1 VTPISL
7 ENKKDKAKNISFDAK
22 KARGAMAR
30 FILQNW
36 LRERADLLH
45 FNVKGY
51 CYQPYLS
58 DGDNLVFMSDAAF

>member
-45 FNVKGY
+45 FNV
-51 CYQPYLS
+51 
-58 DGDNLVFMSDAAF
+58 